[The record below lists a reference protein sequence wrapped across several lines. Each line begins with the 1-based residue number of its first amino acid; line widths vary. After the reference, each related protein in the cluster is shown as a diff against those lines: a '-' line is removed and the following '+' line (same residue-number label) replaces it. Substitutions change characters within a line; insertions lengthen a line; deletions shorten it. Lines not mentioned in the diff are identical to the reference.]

1 MKQEKSC
8 GAVIMNAWRR
18 DYKVLLIH
26 QVQGHWCFPKGHM
39 KTGETERQTA
49 FREVQEETGVKTRF
63 LNGFRE
69 TTHYR
74 LKENTDKEVVF
85 FTGVP
90 NGGKEQVQKKEVLAM
105 KWLSLN
111 EAQTVLTFPSD
122 AEVLKKAYR
131 FLEAQGGADLL
142 KEHES

>member
-8 GAVIMNAWRR
+8 GAVIMNAWHK

-39 KTGETERQTA
+39 KQSETERQTA
-49 FREVQEETGVKTRF
+49 AREVQEETGVKVRF

-74 LKENTDKEVVF
+74 LKENTEKEVVF

-90 NGGKEQVQKKEVLAM
+90 NGGREKVQKKEVIEM
-105 KWLSLN
+105 QWLPLS
-111 EAQTVLTFPSD
+111 EAQAVLTFPSD
-122 AEVLKKAYR
+122 AEVLKKAVR
-131 FLEAQGGADLL
+131 FLKQQGTDLL

>member
-1 MKQEKSC
+1 MLSQGTYED
-8 GAVIMNAWRR
+8 RR
-18 DYKVLLIH
+18 DRTADCLP
-26 QVQGHWCFPKGHM
+26 GS
-39 KTGETERQTA
+39 TGGNR
-49 FREVQEETGVKTRF
+49 REDTLSQRLPGD
-63 LNGFRE
+63 NP
-69 TTHYR
+69 YR

>member
-1 MKQEKSC
+1 M
-8 GAVIMNAWRR
+8 
-18 DYKVLLIH
+18 
-26 QVQGHWCFPKGHM
+26 
-39 KTGETERQTA
+39 
-49 FREVQEETGVKTRF
+49 
-63 LNGFRE
+63 
-69 TTHYR
+69 
-74 LKENTDKEVVF
+74 
-85 FTGVP
+85 
-90 NGGKEQVQKKEVLAM
+90 QKKEVLAM

>member
-1 MKQEKSC
+1 
-8 GAVIMNAWRR
+8 
-18 DYKVLLIH
+18 
-26 QVQGHWCFPKGHM
+26 M